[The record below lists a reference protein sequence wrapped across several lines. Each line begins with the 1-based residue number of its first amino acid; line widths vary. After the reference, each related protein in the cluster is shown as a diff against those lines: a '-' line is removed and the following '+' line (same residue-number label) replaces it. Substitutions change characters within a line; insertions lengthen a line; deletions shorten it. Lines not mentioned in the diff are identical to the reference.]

1 MNPDDVFV
9 NPDGKAMF
17 VQLKLVTQDVQLMA
31 CAPMER
37 VSVLTVRTAKFS
49 N

>member
-1 MNPDDVFV
+1 MDLVNPDDVFV

-31 CAPMER
+31 CAPMGR
-37 VSVLTVRTAKFS
+37 AYVLMVS
-49 N
+49 